1 VSRSGRHGATRALQ
15 SDELRL
21 TLTPERG
28 EIRSLVHRPTGAEL
42 LFQSPWAPTP
52 TRADLLS
59 PDEWTRAWPGGWTLL
74 FPNAGNRCTIAGR
87 EHGFHGAASLSR
99 WSVECES
106 AAAMTLAWSDSS
118 GLAVR
123 RIVGLDGGELTVA
136 TEIENRATA
145 PQPYLMVEHL
155 ILGEALAGPGARLAT
170 GPARVLRMDDEG
182 APLGAPEPWPTTED
196 WTVVPDARFS
206 RFGALH
212 ELERREV
219 TVSRGGLACTL
230 RWTGLPAMWLWHE
243 HRASDGFPLPI
254 TALGLE
260 PSASVASTGLARA
273 VEQGEAPTLAP
284 GARATVTTALVV
296 QFRGPPADA

>member
-1 VSRSGRHGATRALQ
+1 MRTLQ
-15 SDELRL
+15 SEELRVG
-21 TLTPERG
+21 LTPERG

-42 LFQSPWAPTP
+42 LFQSPWVPTA

-59 PDEWTRAWPGGWTLL
+59 PEEWTRAWPGGWTLL
-74 FPNAGNRCTIAGR
+74 FPNAGNRCTFAGR
-87 EHGFHGAASLSR
+87 AHGFHGAASLSR

-106 AAAMTLAWSDSS
+106 ADAVTLAWRDSS
-118 GLAVR
+118 ELAVR
-123 RIVGLDGGELTVA
+123 RIVRLDGGELTVA

-182 APLGAPEPWPTTED
+182 APLGAPEPWPTAED

-219 TVSRGGLACTL
+219 TVARSGLAATL

-243 HRASDGFPLPI
+243 HQASDGFPLPI

-284 GARATVTTALVV
+284 GGRATVTTSLAVR
-296 QFRGPPADA
+296 FRGLRA

>member
-1 VSRSGRHGATRALQ
+1 MRVLQ
-15 SDELRL
+15 SDELRVA
-21 TLTPERG
+21 LTPLRG
-28 EIRSLVHRPTGAEL
+28 EIRSLVHRPTGEEL
-42 LFQSPWAPTP
+42 LFQSPWKPIA
-52 TRADLLS
+52 TRADLRS
-59 PDEWTRAWPGGWTLL
+59 GEEWTAAWPGGWTLL
-74 FPNAGNRCTIAGR
+74 FPNAGNRCTFGGR
-87 EHGFHGAASLSR
+87 DHGVHGAASLAR
-99 WSVECES
+99 WSVEGES
-106 AAAMTLAWSDSS
+106 ADAVTLAWTDASE
-118 GLAVR
+118 LAVR
-123 RIVGLDGGELTVA
+123 RIVRLDGGELTVA
-136 TEIENRATA
+136 TEIENRAAT

-155 ILGEALAGPGARLAT
+155 ILGAALAGPGARMAT

-182 APLGAPEPWPTTED
+182 APLGAPEPWPTAED
-196 WTVVPDARFS
+196 WTVVPDAPFS

-219 TVSRGGLACTL
+219 TVSRGALACTL